1 MTSIAYKRPAGR
13 TGATLT
19 LHPQQLSA
27 RSIVD
32 ALADHRSAPL
42 QIQYEGRVRS
52 LIARD
57 LAAVAPAADETTVS
71 ALVADVWR
79 QAEEHLA
86 KAGRTGWAHLS
97 WFVQNAITRLV
108 GGAQPQMARC

>member
-1 MTSIAYKRPAGR
+1 MTSIAYKHTIRS

-27 RSIVD
+27 HGIVD
-32 ALADHRSAPL
+32 ALATHRSAPL
-42 QIQYEGRVRS
+42 QIQYEDRVRS

-57 LAAVAPAADETTVS
+57 LAAIAPTADETTVS

-86 KAGRTGWAHLS
+86 RAGHTGWAHLS
-97 WFVQNAITRLV
+97 WFVQNAIARLL
-108 GGAQPQMARC
+108 GGARPQMAGC

>member
-1 MTSIAYKRPAGR
+1 MTSIAHQGPIGS
-13 TGATLT
+13 TGATLM
-19 LHPQQLSA
+19 LHPQALSA
-27 RSIVD
+27 YSIVD
-32 ALADHRSAPL
+32 AIAAHRSAPL

-57 LAAVAPAADETTVS
+57 LAAVAPTADETTVS

-97 WFVQNAITRLV
+97 WFVQNAIARLV
-108 GGAQPQMARC
+108 SGARPQMAGC